1 MEHCQRKGTPC
12 LSKVTSNSLKNL
24 LTNAQKSYDIY
35 LDIFGM
41 HFTLAKVNHNDLVGV
56 AICKIYKTI
65 IPWRVRSHH
74 VTNHRFRLNRH
85 ELHTFNFSFYY

>member
-74 VTNHRFRLNRH
+74 VTNLRFRLNRH